1 MLKSISKNYLLPIE
15 GYILPSGSSPLHPY
29 YLPRCDSPAQGV
41 FHGVR
46 IANIANEFWSRVTK
60 KAGASVQPTDRASLL
75 NMLTSSRSS
84 GRASLLPDYVIID
97 PISYVD
103 GIRDPLDEKIIS
115 HCLQSEN
122 PRLVSTDWVVFCLQ
136 LGEIVNPKISAV
148 FGFHGDIQK
157 PLVYKGVK
165 ERFEIHDIVYF
176 RTAANDRAVG
186 RIIEF
191 TRRSTESPLMVRI
204 LPLQVRDVGRRRE
217 LTYSDNCETLVAAD
231 SLDGRPVVLPHRA
244 YASAEYANG
253 DVTVLSADEEWT
265 AQELRRVSGC
275 VEEGERDICFSQD
288 Y

>member
-1 MLKSISKNYLLPIE
+1 MLKSISKNYLLPLE
-15 GYILPSGSSPLHPY
+15 GYTLPSGSSPLHPY

-60 KAGASVQPTDRASLL
+60 KAGASVPATDRATLL

-84 GRASLLPDYVIID
+84 GRVSLLPDYVIID

-136 LGEIVNPKISAV
+136 LGEIVNPK
-148 FGFHGDIQK
+148 QK

-176 RTAANDRAVG
+176 RTAASDRAVG

-191 TRRSTESPLMVRI
+191 TRRRTESPLMARI
-204 LPLQVRDVGRRRE
+204 LPLQVRDFGRRRE

-231 SLDGRPVVLPHRA
+231 SLDGRPVVLNNRA